1 MRAFA
6 LRVVEA
12 MPLAVF
18 LVYMAVMDPRAQVE
32 WRAPYYAATALALV
46 ATVALWRAGAT
57 LNRIYLGITLYFV
70 SGTIALLTR
79 WPWLNEEYGRLEGTA
94 MLFWVLAVGLVATLA
109 SPRGYAG
116 VSAPPRDVRKAS
128 WLLLAVTVAA
138 TAASLAFLGNRV
150 LSSFAPFIAVF
161 TAQALIKAAVTRKMR
176 ASHSR
181 GLR

>member
-18 LVYMAVMDPRAQVE
+18 LVYMTVMDPRAQVE
-32 WRAPYYAATALALV
+32 WRTPYYAATALALV
-46 ATVALWRAGAT
+46 GSVALWRAGAT
-57 LNRIYLGITLYFV
+57 LNRIYLGIALYFV

-94 MLFWVLAVGLVATLA
+94 MLFWVVAVGLVATLA
-109 SPRGYAG
+109 SARGYVG
-116 VSAPPRDVRKAS
+116 IEGPPRDVRNAS
-128 WLLLAVTVAA
+128 WLLLAITVAA
-138 TAASLAFLGNRV
+138 TAVSLAFLGNRV

-161 TAQALIKAAVTRKMR
+161 VAQALIKAGVTRKMR
-176 ASHSR
+176 ASSSR
-181 GLR
+181 GFR

>member
-18 LVYMAVMDPRAQVE
+18 LVYMTVMDPRAQAE
-32 WRAPYYAATALALV
+32 WRTPYYASTALALLV
-46 ATVALWRAGAT
+46 TIVLWRSGAT
-57 LNRIYLGITLYFV
+57 LNRIYLGIALYFV

-94 MLFWVLAVGLVATLA
+94 MLFWVLAVGTVATA
-109 SPRGYAG
+109 VSARGYVGIEGSPRE
-116 VSAPPRDVRKAS
+116 VRNAS
-128 WLLLAVTVAA
+128 LLLLAITVAA
-138 TAASLAFLGNRV
+138 TAVSLAFLGNRV

-161 TAQALIKAAVTRKMR
+161 AAQALIKGAAARKMR
-176 ASHSR
+176 ASPSR
-181 GLR
+181 GIP